1 MKLLMYIDKLFNAY
15 YKAKK
20 QYINFISPQIY
31 YIDWQMKGTIKS
43 TYINGE
49 RIIYNEPI
57 SYKELK
63 RILTDKT

>member
-49 RIIYNEPI
+49 RIIYKEPI